1 MLNVLD
7 KLDKDTLCDIWC
19 DLNVWTYSDLIKE
32 FEPENW
38 EVLTIK
44 EKSNIISTY
53 MRHIETITTEKERSK
68 RWNMYHIQPQKTEQE
83 FEHFWK
89 NRNNLFS
96 NHIIIKRRNKINKI
110 KNGIN

>member
-7 KLDKDTLCDIWC
+7 NVDNDTLCDIWC
-19 DLNVWTYSDLIKE
+19 YLNVWTYSDLIKE

-38 EVLTIK
+38 EVLTMN
-44 EKSNIISTY
+44 EKSNIISPY

-68 RWNMYHIQPQKTEQE
+68 RWNMYHIQPRKTEQE

-89 NRNNLFS
+89 NRPNYNL
-96 NHIIIKRRNKINKI
+96 KRINKINKI

>member
-7 KLDKDTLCDIWC
+7 NLDNDTLCDIWC
-19 DLNVWTYSDLIKE
+19 YLNVWTYSDLIKE

-38 EVLTIK
+38 EVLTMN
-44 EKSNIISTY
+44 EKSNIISPY
-53 MRHIETITTEKERSK
+53 MRHIETITTEKERLK

-83 FEHFWK
+83 FEHLWK
-89 NRNNLFS
+89 NRPNYNL
-96 NHIIIKRRNKINKI
+96 KRINKINKI

>member
-7 KLDKDTLCDIWC
+7 NLDNDTLCDIWC
-19 DLNVWTYSDLIKE
+19 YLNVWTYSDLIKE

-38 EVLTIK
+38 EVLTMN
-44 EKSNIISTY
+44 EKSNIISPY

-89 NRNNLFS
+89 NRPNYNL
-96 NHIIIKRRNKINKI
+96 KRINKINKI

>member
-32 FEPENW
+32 FEPENC
-38 EVLTIK
+38 EVLTMN
-44 EKSNIISTY
+44 EKINIISPY
-53 MRHIETITTEKERSK
+53 MRHIERITTEKERSK

-89 NRNNLFS
+89 NRPNYN
-96 NHIIIKRRNKINKI
+96 IKRINKINKI